1 MSEEQ
6 ASVYVVDDD
15 ISVRESLKNLFRSV
29 GLKVETFET
38 AQEFLSGHRPDI
50 PGCLI
55 LDVRLP
61 GMSGLDLQRALAE
74 KKVDIPIIFITAH
87 GDVQMSVRAMKLGA
101 IEFLS
106 KPYREQELLDA
117 VRQAIE
123 RDRENRS
130 RWREIAELQSRYES
144 LSHRER
150 EVMGLVVEGYPNK
163 QIAGQLGISQA
174 TVKLHRGR
182 SMEKMR
188 AASLADLIRMAEK
201 LAAATMD
208 RSRTA

>member
-1 MSEEQ
+1 MSQERP
-6 ASVYVVDDD
+6 SVYVVDDD

-29 GLKVETFET
+29 GLNAEAFET
-38 AQEFLSGHRPDI
+38 AQEFLSGHRPEI

-74 KKVDIPIIFITAH
+74 NKVDIPIIFITAH

-101 IEFLS
+101 VEFLS
-106 KPYREQELLDA
+106 KPYRDQELLDA

-130 RWREIAELQSRYES
+130 RWKEIAELQGRYES

-150 EVMGLVVEGYPNK
+150 EVMGLVVQGYPNK
-163 QIAGQLGISQA
+163 LIAGELGISQA

-188 AASLADLIRMAEK
+188 AGSLADLIRMAEK
-201 LAAATMD
+201 IAARD
-208 RSRTA
+208 RSRTVL